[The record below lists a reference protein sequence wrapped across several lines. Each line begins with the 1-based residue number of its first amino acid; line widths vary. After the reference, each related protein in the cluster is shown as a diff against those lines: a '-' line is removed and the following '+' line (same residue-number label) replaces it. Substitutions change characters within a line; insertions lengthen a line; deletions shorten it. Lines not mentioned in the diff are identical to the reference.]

1 MTDPT
6 RNPFGVHDVPDPTGA
21 DVREFAIS
29 KEFIASPQDANAQA
43 WTRLDPHEQRSIE
56 GEWWSR
62 WNGGSLG
69 LDWKQGTARV
79 RRVGNHVYLLF
90 HWADETQRGLIEAE
104 LETNA
109 RLVGRYINLGNTE
122 ILRPWV
128 GLIVDN
134 QRIDGYWP
142 EGRLDFRR

>member
-1 MTDPT
+1 MTNPT
-6 RNPFGVHDVPDPTGA
+6 RNPFGVLDVPDPTGA
-21 DVREFAIS
+21 EVREFAIG
-29 KEFIASPQDANAQA
+29 KGAAASPQDANAQA
-43 WTRLDPHEQRSIE
+43 WTPTRPHEQDSIE

-69 LDWKQGTARV
+69 PAWKQGTARV
-79 RRVGNHVYLLF
+79 RRVGTRVFLLF
-90 HWADETQRGLIEAE
+90 NWSHETEHGLIEAE
-104 LETNA
+104 LEPSS